1 VGWIAEG
8 GRKRVIDGSGKGG
21 VEGGQIGQEV
31 WSESAGER
39 DGEPK
44 PRKRTP
50 RRDGAEKLRWAADWQ
65 LGKNS
70 KELADAL
77 AKRALKGDLPSTK
90 ALVELADKKKPA
102 EKRRHPSL
110 GLLLEA
116 LPQWEEE
123 DEDEDEDE
131 EPVKP
136 VMEEGGT
143 GI

>member
-1 VGWIAEG
+1 MAVVKAEL
-8 GRKRVIDGSGKGG
+8 KADKSGKKC
-21 VEGGQIGQEV
+21 GQKAECDGEYR
-31 WSESAGER
+31 AGER